1 MAQSIAQ
8 MYHQYVG
15 RKALLIVLKRREMC
29 DRDGNVIRES
39 SIGVRIPVQV
49 VDARI
54 VYGTAHVLIRPYR
67 GEGSTWVLASKVH
80 MVDEWPEEHKND
92 GQQSA
97 ASELT
102 ENGSDSGG
110 TRATS
115 GTPSGEV

>member
-1 MAQSIAQ
+1 MPSTIAQ

-15 RKALLIVLKRREMC
+15 RKALLTVLKRREVE

-39 SIGVRIPVQV
+39 SLGVRIPVQV

-54 VYGTAHVLIRPYR
+54 VYGTENVLIRPYR
-67 GEGSTWVLASKVH
+67 GEGSTWVLASRVH
-80 MVDEWPEEHKND
+80 MVDEWPEEIKDD

-102 ENGSDSGG
+102 ENGTDSGG
-110 TRATS
+110 T
-115 GTPSGEV
+115 